1 MSSNTDKKTTDAE
14 TKAKAD
20 AEAKAKTEA
29 KSKAEAKA
37 KTDAE
42 AKSKTDTDTKA
53 TTDTDTK
60 ATTDTDAKAT
70 TDAEEKTEAKEPS
83 VFDKDNYLDKNTL
96 MLTASFL
103 AIYFIIYAI
112 LGIFYDGSDPT
123 HHSSKAGFT
132 DIIIL
137 IIIVVIGSVYYYSL
151 PASEQDT
158 YWTDLLKLVKDYLN
172 NAYSIMEVG
181 LFILFLYVGIYFF
194 KIPMNPVD
202 KPMAVAFLESKAFIL
217 LFILLFVQ
225 FFKYVLKI
233 DVIGVIFGDIKVPD
247 LKPESKDGSKKI
259 STISAVKDEVYNIS
273 NNLYS
278 YEDAK
283 AVCKAMGSRLATYDE
298 VEDAYNNGAEWSTY
312 GWSEDQH
319 AYFPTQKETWAKL
332 QKVKGHEHDLGRP
345 GVNGGYFS
353 NPNVR
358 FGVNCYGVKPP
369 MTDAEKALMD
379 ARKDHV
385 YPKTKEDQALD
396 TKVEFW
402 KANRDKMLVLNG
414 YNTKAWSRY

>member
-1 MSSNTDKKTTDAE
+1 MSSNAEKKVEDTKVEDTKVEDTKVEDTKVAME
-14 TKAKAD
+14 TKN
-20 AEAKAKTEA
+20 
-29 KSKAEAKA
+29 SI
-37 KTDAE
+37 
-42 AKSKTDTDTKA
+42 
-53 TTDTDTK
+53 
-60 ATTDTDAKAT
+60 
-70 TDAEEKTEAKEPS
+70 
-83 VFDKDNYLDKNTL
+83 FDKDNYLDKNTL

-112 LGIFYDGSDPT
+112 LGIFYDGSDPAQ
-123 HHSSKAGFT
+123 HSSKAGFT
-132 DIIIL
+132 DIIVM
-137 IIIVVIGSVYYYSL
+137 IIIVVIGTVYYYSL
-151 PASEQDT
+151 PPSKQDT
-158 YWTDLLKLVKDYLN
+158 YWPDFLKSVKDYLN
-172 NAYSIMEVG
+172 NAYSILEVG
-181 LFILFLYVGIYFF
+181 LFILFFYVGIYFF
-194 KIPMNPVD
+194 GIPMNPTD
-202 KPMAVAFLESKAFIL
+202 KPMTVSFLESKAFIL
-217 LFILLFVQ
+217 LFVLLFVQ

-247 LKPESKDGSKKI
+247 LKPESKNNLKKI
-259 STISAVKDEVYNIS
+259 STVHAIKEEVYNIS

-396 TKVEFW
+396 AKVEFW

>member
-1 MSSNTDKKTTDAE
+1 MSSNTDSSENNVPDNSENNVSDNSENNVPDNSEKKVAG
-14 TKAKAD
+14 AVAD
-20 AEAKAKTEA
+20 N
-29 KSKAEAKA
+29 S
-37 KTDAE
+37 D
-42 AKSKTDTDTKA
+42 SS
-53 TTDTDTK
+53 
-60 ATTDTDAKAT
+60 
-70 TDAEEKTEAKEPS
+70 S
-83 VFDKDNYLDKNTL
+83 VFNKDNYLDKNTL

-112 LGIFYDGSDPT
+112 LGIFYDGSDPA

-137 IIIVVIGSVYYYSL
+137 ILIITIGTVYYYSL
-151 PASEQDT
+151 PPAQQDT
-158 YWTDLLKLVKDYLN
+158 YWSDLLESTKHYLN
-172 NAYSIMEVG
+172 NAYSILEVG
-181 LFILFLYVGIYFF
+181 LFIVFFYVGIYIFG
-194 KIPMNPVD
+194 IPMNPAD
-202 KPMAVAFLESKAFIL
+202 KPVTVSFLESKAFIL
-217 LFILLFVQ
+217 LFILLFIQ

-233 DVIGVIFGDIKVPD
+233 DVIGVIFGDIVVPD
-247 LKPESKDGSKKI
+247 LKSESKTKEITTVAAIKN
-259 STISAVKDEVYNIS
+259 EVYNIS

-298 VEDAYNNGAEWSTY
+298 VEDAYNNGAEWGTY

-319 AYFPTQKETWAKL
+319 AYFPTQKATWAKL
-332 QKVKGHEHDLGRP
+332 QKIKGHEHDLGRP

-369 MTDAEKALMD
+369 MTDAEKALMS
-379 ARKDHV
+379 AKKDHV

-396 TKVEFW
+396 AKVEFW

-414 YNTKAWSRY
+414 YNNDAWSRY

>member
-1 MSSNTDKKTTDAE
+1 M
-14 TKAKAD
+14 
-20 AEAKAKTEA
+20 
-29 KSKAEAKA
+29 
-37 KTDAE
+37 
-42 AKSKTDTDTKA
+42 
-53 TTDTDTK
+53 
-60 ATTDTDAKAT
+60 
-70 TDAEEKTEAKEPS
+70 
-83 VFDKDNYLDKNTL
+83 
-96 MLTASFL
+96 
-103 AIYFIIYAI
+103 
-112 LGIFYDGSDPT
+112 
-123 HHSSKAGFT
+123 
-132 DIIIL
+132 
-137 IIIVVIGSVYYYSL
+137 
-151 PASEQDT
+151 
-158 YWTDLLKLVKDYLN
+158 
-172 NAYSIMEVG
+172 G
-181 LFILFLYVGIYFF
+181 LFIIFFYVGIYFF
-194 KIPMNPVD
+194 GIPMNPTD
-202 KPMAVAFLESKAFIL
+202 KPLTVSFLESKAFIL

-233 DVIGVIFGDIKVPD
+233 DVIGVIFGDIVVPD
-247 LKPESKDGSKKI
+247 LKPSSSS
-259 STISAVKDEVYNIS
+259 STRVSTVAAVKDEVYNIS
-273 NNLYS
+273 NNLYT

-298 VEDAYNNGAEWSTY
+298 VEEAYNNGAEWSTY

-379 ARKDHV
+379 SRKDQV
-385 YPKTKEDQALD
+385 YPKSKEDQALD
-396 TKVEFW
+396 AKVEFW

>member
-1 MSSNTDKKTTDAE
+1 MS
-14 TKAKAD
+14 
-20 AEAKAKTEA
+20 
-29 KSKAEAKA
+29 
-37 KTDAE
+37 
-42 AKSKTDTDTKA
+42 SKTDNSGNKTDSSGNK
-53 TTDTDTK
+53 TDSSGNKTDNSGNK
-60 ATTDTDAKAT
+60 VD
-70 TDAEEKTEAKEPS
+70 EES
-83 VFDKDNYLDKNTL
+83 SIFDKDNYLDKNTL

-112 LGIFYDGSDPT
+112 LGIFYDGSDPG
-123 HHSSKAGFT
+123 HHSTKAGFT
-132 DIIIL
+132 DIIVL
-137 IIIVVIGSVYYYSL
+137 IIIIIIGTVYYYSL
-151 PASEQDT
+151 APSEQDT
-158 YWTDLLKLVKDYLN
+158 FWSDLLESTKHYLN
-172 NAYSIMEVG
+172 NAYSILEVG
-181 LFILFLYVGIYFF
+181 LFIIFFYVGIYFF
-194 KIPMNPVD
+194 GIPMNPTD
-202 KPMAVAFLESKAFIL
+202 KPVTVSFLESKAFIF
-217 LFILLFVQ
+217 LFILLFIQ

-233 DVIGVIFGDIKVPD
+233 DVIGVIFGDTVVPD
-247 LKPESKDGSKKI
+247 LKSEKIVNDSKKI
-259 STISAVKDEVYNIS
+259 TTVSAVKDEVYNIS

-298 VEDAYNNGAEWSTY
+298 VEDAYNNGAEWGTY

-319 AYFPTQKETWAKL
+319 AYFPTQKATWAKL

-369 MTDAEKALMD
+369 MTDAEKALMS
-379 ARKDHV
+379 AKKDQV

-396 TKVEFW
+396 AKVEFW

-414 YNTKAWSRY
+414 YNNEAWSRY

>member
-1 MSSNTDKKTTDAE
+1 MSSNTVADNSGNTVAKNKVADNSGNTVAKNKVAE
-14 TKAKAD
+14 NT
-20 AEAKAKTEA
+20 
-29 KSKAEAKA
+29 SM
-37 KTDAE
+37 
-42 AKSKTDTDTKA
+42 
-53 TTDTDTK
+53 
-60 ATTDTDAKAT
+60 
-70 TDAEEKTEAKEPS
+70 
-83 VFDKDNYLDKNTL
+83 FNKDNYLDKNTL
-96 MLTASFL
+96 LLTGSFL

-112 LGIFYDGSDPT
+112 LGIFYDGSDPS
-123 HHSSKAGFT
+123 HHSSKATFT
-132 DIIIL
+132 DMIIL
-137 IIIVVIGSVYYYSL
+137 VIIGIVGWVYYNSL
-151 PASEQDT
+151 TPSEQDT
-158 YWTDLLKLVKDYLN
+158 YWPDLLNSVKGYLN
-172 NAYSIMEVG
+172 NAYSILEVG
-181 LFILFLYVGIYFF
+181 LFIIFFYIGIYFF
-194 KIPMNPVD
+194 GIPMNPTD
-202 KPMAVAFLESKAFIL
+202 KPLTISFLESKAFIL

-233 DVIGVIFGDIKVPD
+233 DVIGVIFGDIVVPD
-247 LKPESKDGSKKI
+247 LKPSSS
-259 STISAVKDEVYNIS
+259 STKVSTVAAVKDEVYNIS
-273 NNLYS
+273 NNLYT

-298 VEDAYNNGAEWSTY
+298 VEEAYNNGAEWSTY

-319 AYFPTQKETWAKL
+319 AYFPTQKDTWAKL

-379 ARKDHV
+379 SRKDQV
-385 YPKTKEDQALD
+385 YPKSKEDQALD
-396 TKVEFW
+396 AKVEFW

>member
-1 MSSNTDKKTTDAE
+1 MS
-14 TKAKAD
+14 
-20 AEAKAKTEA
+20 
-29 KSKAEAKA
+29 
-37 KTDAE
+37 
-42 AKSKTDTDTKA
+42 SKTDNSGNKVVDNSGNKVE
-53 TTDTDTK
+53 DNSGNK
-60 ATTDTDAKAT
+60 V
-70 TDAEEKTEAKEPS
+70 AKEPS
-83 VFDKDNYLDKNTL
+83 IFDKDNYLDKNTL

-112 LGIFYDGSDPT
+112 LGIFYDGSDPS
-123 HHSSKAGFT
+123 HHSTKAGFT
-132 DIIIL
+132 DIIVL
-137 IIIVVIGSVYYYSL
+137 IIIIIIGTVYYYSL
-151 PASEQDT
+151 APSEQDT
-158 YWTDLLKLVKDYLN
+158 FWSDLLESTKHYLN
-172 NAYSIMEVG
+172 NAYSILEVG
-181 LFILFLYVGIYFF
+181 LFIIFFYVGIYFF
-194 KIPMNPVD
+194 GIPMNPTD
-202 KPMAVAFLESKAFIL
+202 KPVTVSFLESKAFIF
-217 LFILLFVQ
+217 LFILLFIQ

-233 DVIGVIFGDIKVPD
+233 DVIGVIFGDTVVPD
-247 LKPESKDGSKKI
+247 LKSEKIVNDSKKI
-259 STISAVKDEVYNIS
+259 TTVSAVKDEVYNIS

-298 VEDAYNNGAEWSTY
+298 VEDAYNNGAEWGTY

-319 AYFPTQKETWAKL
+319 AYFPTQKATWAKL

-379 ARKDHV
+379 AKKEHV

-396 TKVEFW
+396 AKVEFW

-414 YNTKAWSRY
+414 YNNEAWSRY

>member
-1 MSSNTDKKTTDAE
+1 MSSNTVADNSGNTVAKNKVADNSGNTVAE
-14 TKAKAD
+14 NKVAD
-20 AEAKAKTEA
+20 NT
-29 KSKAEAKA
+29 SM
-37 KTDAE
+37 
-42 AKSKTDTDTKA
+42 
-53 TTDTDTK
+53 
-60 ATTDTDAKAT
+60 
-70 TDAEEKTEAKEPS
+70 
-83 VFDKDNYLDKNTL
+83 FNKDNYLDKNTL
-96 MLTASFL
+96 LLTGSFL

-112 LGIFYDGSDPT
+112 LGIFYDSSDPS
-123 HHSSKAGFT
+123 HHSSKATFT
-132 DIIIL
+132 DMIIL
-137 IIIVVIGSVYYYSL
+137 VIIGIVGWVHYNSL
-151 PASEQDT
+151 TPSEQDS
-158 YWTDLLKLVKDYLN
+158 YWPDLLNSVKGYLN
-172 NAYSIMEVG
+172 NAYSILEVG
-181 LFILFLYVGIYFF
+181 LFIIFFYIGIYFF
-194 KIPMNPVD
+194 GIPMNPTD
-202 KPMAVAFLESKAFIL
+202 KPLTVSFLESKAFIL

-233 DVIGVIFGDIKVPD
+233 DVIGVIFGDIVVPD
-247 LKPESKDGSKKI
+247 LKPSSS
-259 STISAVKDEVYNIS
+259 STKVSTVAAVKDEVYNIS
-273 NNLYS
+273 NNLYT
-278 YEDAK
+278 YQDAK

-298 VEDAYNNGAEWSTY
+298 VEEAYNNGAEWSTY

-379 ARKDHV
+379 SRKDQV
-385 YPKTKEDQALD
+385 YPKSKEDQALD
-396 TKVEFW
+396 AKVEFW

>member
-1 MSSNTDKKTTDAE
+1 MS
-14 TKAKAD
+14 
-20 AEAKAKTEA
+20 
-29 KSKAEAKA
+29 
-37 KTDAE
+37 
-42 AKSKTDTDTKA
+42 SKTDNSGNKVTDNSGNKV
-53 TTDTDTK
+53 TDNSGNKVTDNSGNK
-60 ATTDTDAKAT
+60 VTDNSGNNVTDNSGNKV
-70 TDAEEKTEAKEPS
+70 TDNSGNNVTDNSGNKIAS
-83 VFDKDNYLDKNTL
+83 IFDKDNYLDKNTL

-137 IIIVVIGSVYYYSL
+137 IILVVIGSVYYYSL
-151 PASEQDT
+151 PPSKQDT
-158 YWTDLLKLVKDYLN
+158 YWTDLLKSVKDYLN
-172 NAYSIMEVG
+172 NAYSILEVG
-181 LFILFLYVGIYFF
+181 LFILFFYVGIYFF
-194 KIPMNPVD
+194 KIPMNPAD
-202 KPMAVAFLESKAFIL
+202 KPITVTFLESKAFIL

-233 DVIGVIFGDIKVPD
+233 DVIGVIFGDVKVPD
-247 LKPESKDGSKKI
+247 LKPESKDETTKNETTNETTTPKE
-259 STISAVKDEVYNIS
+259 EVYNIS

-283 AVCKAMGSRLATYDE
+283 AVCKAMGSRLASYDE

-319 AYFPTQKETWAKL
+319 AYFPTQKNTWSKL

-385 YPKTKEDQALD
+385 YPKTKQDQALD
-396 TKVEFW
+396 AKVEFW

>member
-1 MSSNTDKKTTDAE
+1 MSSNSRNTVADNSGNTVVADNSGNTIAKNTVAE
-14 TKAKAD
+14 NT
-20 AEAKAKTEA
+20 
-29 KSKAEAKA
+29 SM
-37 KTDAE
+37 
-42 AKSKTDTDTKA
+42 
-53 TTDTDTK
+53 
-60 ATTDTDAKAT
+60 
-70 TDAEEKTEAKEPS
+70 
-83 VFDKDNYLDKNTL
+83 FNKDNYLDKNTL

-123 HHSSKAGFT
+123 HHSSKASFT

-137 IIIVVIGSVYYYSL
+137 VLIGVIGWVYYYSL
-151 PASEQDT
+151 PPSQQDS
-158 YWTDLLKLVKDYLN
+158 YWSDLLKSVKDYLN
-172 NAYSIMEVG
+172 NAYSILEVG
-181 LFILFLYVGIYFF
+181 LFIMFFYIGIYFF
-194 KIPMNPVD
+194 GIPMNPTD
-202 KPMAVAFLESKAFIL
+202 KPWSVSFLESKAFIL

-233 DVIGVIFGDIKVPD
+233 DVIGVIFGDIVVPD
-247 LKPESKDGSKKI
+247 LKP
-259 STISAVKDEVYNIS
+259 STSSSSTKVSTVAAVKDEVYNIS
-273 NNLYS
+273 NNLYT

-283 AVCKAMGSRLATYDE
+283 AVCKAMGSRLASYDE
-298 VEDAYNNGAEWSTY
+298 VEEAYNNGAEWSTY

-379 ARKDHV
+379 SRKDQV
-385 YPKTKEDQALD
+385 YPKSKEDQALD
-396 TKVEFW
+396 AKVEFW

>member
-1 MSSNTDKKTTDAE
+1 MS
-14 TKAKAD
+14 
-20 AEAKAKTEA
+20 
-29 KSKAEAKA
+29 
-37 KTDAE
+37 
-42 AKSKTDTDTKA
+42 SKTDNSGNKVSGNKVTDNSGNKVSENKV
-53 TTDTDTK
+53 TDNSGNK
-60 ATTDTDAKAT
+60 VA
-70 TDAEEKTEAKEPS
+70 S
-83 VFDKDNYLDKNTL
+83 IFDKDNYLDKNTL

-112 LGIFYDGSDPT
+112 LGIFYDGSDPAQ
-123 HHSSKAGFT
+123 HSSKAGFT
-132 DIIIL
+132 DIIIM
-137 IIIVVIGSVYYYSL
+137 IVIVAIGAVYYYSL
-151 PASEQDT
+151 PPSQQDT
-158 YWTDLLKLVKDYLN
+158 FWSDLLKSTKDYLN
-172 NAYSIMEVG
+172 NAYSILEVG

-194 KIPMNPVD
+194 GIPMNPVD
-202 KPMAVAFLESKAFIL
+202 KPVTVAFLESKAFVL
-217 LFILLFVQ
+217 LFILIFVQ

-233 DVIGVIFGDIKVPD
+233 DIIGVIFGDVVVPI
-247 LKPESKDGSKKI
+247 LKPESKDGSANDTTKVA
-259 STISAVKDEVYNIS
+259 TDAVKDEVYNIS

-312 GWSEDQH
+312 GWSDDQH
-319 AYFPTQKETWAKL
+319 AYFPTQKETWSKL

-379 ARKDHV
+379 AKKDQV
-385 YPKTKEDQALD
+385 YPKSKEDQALD
-396 TKVEFW
+396 SKVEFW
-402 KANRDKMLVLNG
+402 KANKDKMLVLNG

>member
-1 MSSNTDKKTTDAE
+1 MSSNTKDTN
-14 TKAKAD
+14 
-20 AEAKAKTEA
+20 AKTNTDVKTNA
-29 KSKAEAKA
+29 TADV
-37 KTDAE
+37 KTDVKAN
-42 AKSKTDTDTKA
+42 ADVKTD
-53 TTDTDTK
+53 
-60 ATTDTDAKAT
+60 
-70 TDAEEKTEAKEPS
+70 ES
-83 VFDKDNYLDKNTL
+83 IFNKDNYLDKNTL
-96 MLTASFL
+96 LLTGSFL

-123 HHSSKAGFT
+123 QHSSKSSFT
-132 DIIIL
+132 N
-137 IIIVVIGSVYYYSL
+137 IIVLVIIGIVGWVYYNSL
-151 PASEQDT
+151 TPSEQDS
-158 YWTDLLKLVKDYLN
+158 YWPDLLNSVKGYLN
-172 NAYSIMEVG
+172 NAYSILEVG
-181 LFILFLYVGIYFF
+181 LFIIFFYIGIYFF
-194 KIPMNPVD
+194 GIPMNPTD
-202 KPMAVAFLESKAFIL
+202 KPFIVSFLESNVFIL

-233 DVIGVIFGDIKVPD
+233 DVIGVIFGDIVVPD
-247 LKPESKDGSKKI
+247 LKPVN
-259 STISAVKDEVYNIS
+259 STATIAAVKDEVYNIS
-273 NNLYS
+273 NNLYTF
-278 YEDAK
+278 EDAK

-298 VEDAYNNGAEWSTY
+298 VEEAYNNGAEWSTY

-379 ARKDHV
+379 SRKDQV
-385 YPKTKEDQALD
+385 YPKSKEDQALD
-396 TKVEFW
+396 AKVEFW

>member
-1 MSSNTDKKTTDAE
+1 MSSNTTVADNKVAVADNKVAVAE
-14 TKAKAD
+14 NT
-20 AEAKAKTEA
+20 
-29 KSKAEAKA
+29 
-37 KTDAE
+37 
-42 AKSKTDTDTKA
+42 
-53 TTDTDTK
+53 
-60 ATTDTDAKAT
+60 
-70 TDAEEKTEAKEPS
+70 S
-83 VFDKDNYLDKNTL
+83 VFNKDNYLDKNTL

-137 IIIVVIGSVYYYSL
+137 IILVVIGSVYYYSL
-151 PASEQDT
+151 PPSEQDT
-158 YWTDLLKLVKDYLN
+158 FWTDFLKSVKDYLN
-172 NAYSIMEVG
+172 NAYSILEMG
-181 LFILFLYVGIYFF
+181 LFIVFFYVGIYFF
-194 KIPMNPVD
+194 GIPMNPAD
-202 KPMAVAFLESKAFIL
+202 KPITVTFLESKAFIL

-233 DVIGVIFGDIKVPD
+233 DVIAVIFGDIKVPD
-247 LKPESKDGSKKI
+247 LKPNKDGAKV
-259 STISAVKDEVYNIS
+259 TAVKDEVYNIS

-319 AYFPTQKETWAKL
+319 AYFPTQKDTWAKL

-385 YPKTKEDQALD
+385 YPKSKDDQALD
-396 TKVEFW
+396 SKVEFW

>member
-1 MSSNTDKKTTDAE
+1 MSSDTVADTSGNKVAENKVAENKVAENKVAENKVAENT
-14 TKAKAD
+14 
-20 AEAKAKTEA
+20 
-29 KSKAEAKA
+29 SM
-37 KTDAE
+37 
-42 AKSKTDTDTKA
+42 
-53 TTDTDTK
+53 
-60 ATTDTDAKAT
+60 
-70 TDAEEKTEAKEPS
+70 
-83 VFDKDNYLDKNTL
+83 FNKDNYLDKNTL
-96 MLTASFL
+96 LLTGSFL

-112 LGIFYDGSDPT
+112 LGIFYDGSDPSQ
-123 HHSSKAGFT
+123 HSSKASFT

-137 IIIVVIGSVYYYSL
+137 IIIGIVGWVYYISL
-151 PASEQDT
+151 SPSQQDT
-158 YWTDLLKLVKDYLN
+158 YWPDLLNSVKGYLN
-172 NAYSIMEVG
+172 NAYSILEVG
-181 LFILFLYVGIYFF
+181 LFIIFLYIGIYFF
-194 KIPMNPVD
+194 GIPMNPTD
-202 KPMAVAFLESKAFIL
+202 KPLTVSFLESKAFIL

-233 DVIGVIFGDIKVPD
+233 DVIGVIFGDIVIPD
-247 LKPESKDGSKKI
+247 LKPVESKNKL
-259 STISAVKDEVYNIS
+259 TTVAAVKEEVYNIS
-273 NNLYS
+273 NNLYT

-312 GWSEDQH
+312 GWSEGQH
-319 AYFPTQKETWAKL
+319 AYFPTQKETWTKL

-379 ARKDHV
+379 ARKDQV
-385 YPKTKEDQALD
+385 YPKSKEDRALD
-396 TKVEFW
+396 AKVEFW